1 MTEPSPAHCQLIV
14 PVLRSRNGL
23 PTEVLLS
30 DNRALTVLNVAWGE
44 DMGDDFEHL
53 TSNVSPSVNG
63 TSIDLFFT
71 DEVVKIADPES
82 GAMMWE
88 TDGIPNVR

>member
-1 MTEPSPAHCQLIV
+1 M
-14 PVLRSRNGL
+14 
-23 PTEVLLS
+23 LLS

-53 TSNVSPSVNG
+53 TSNVSPWVDG

-71 DEVVKIADPES
+71 DEIVKIVDPES
-82 GAMMWE
+82 GAVMWE
-88 TDGIPNVR
+88 TDGSPNVR